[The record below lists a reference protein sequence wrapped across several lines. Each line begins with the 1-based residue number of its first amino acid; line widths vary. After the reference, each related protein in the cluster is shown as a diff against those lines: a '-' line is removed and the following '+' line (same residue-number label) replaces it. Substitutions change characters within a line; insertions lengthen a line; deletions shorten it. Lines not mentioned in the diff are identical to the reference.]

1 MSDLLVTL
9 RSGGES
15 RLKEARVRE
24 FKERLRGGLIRPEDS
39 GYDEARRVYNAMHD
53 RRPAMIVQAAEAG
66 DVIAAVRFA
75 AEHDL
80 LLAVRGD
87 GARPRTDKRGLCR
100 SGAPPASPLFRRRP
114 FSFRSTGP
122 AIL

>member
-15 RLKEARVRE
+15 CLKEVRVRE
-24 FKERLRGGLIRPEDS
+24 LKERLRGGLIRPDDS

-66 DVIAAVRFA
+66 DVVAAVRFA

-80 LLAVRGD
+80 LLAVRGRW
-87 GARPRTDKRGLCR
+87 GRAGPIRPTR
-100 SGAPPASPLFRRRP
+100 SGTSRGA
-114 FSFRSTGP
+114 G
-122 AIL
+122 